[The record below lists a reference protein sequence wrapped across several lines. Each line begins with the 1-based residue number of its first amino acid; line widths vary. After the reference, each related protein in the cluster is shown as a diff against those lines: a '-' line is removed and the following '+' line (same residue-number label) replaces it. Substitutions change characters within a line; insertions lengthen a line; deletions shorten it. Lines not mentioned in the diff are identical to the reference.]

1 MTDEQLQLQDG
12 LAFYRLL
19 QDEKMAAA
27 LERLCRRLNDDA
39 IGRWEQDKTPTKD
52 YSKKWLKGSRE
63 MAGCFLPAIKQM
75 AQDSMDES
83 DAAREAETLMRSS
96 ADDGMG
102 SGDLSIA

>member
-1 MTDEQLQLQDG
+1 MTDEQMQDG
-12 LAFYRLL
+12 IAFYRLL

-52 YSKKWLKGSRE
+52 FSKKWLKGSRE
-63 MAGCFLPAIKQM
+63 MAGCFIPAIKQM
-75 AQDSMDES
+75 AEDAIAEQ
-83 DAAREAETLMRSS
+83 DAAKEAQVQVRSS

-102 SGDLSIA
+102 SGDLAI

>member
-1 MTDEQLQLQDG
+1 MTEEQMQDG
-12 LAFYRLL
+12 IAFYRLL
-19 QDEKMAAA
+19 QDEKMATA

-63 MAGCFLPAIKQM
+63 MAGCFIPAIKQM
-75 AQDSMDES
+75 ADDSIAEQE
-83 DAAREAETLMRSS
+83 AAKEAQVQIRSS

-102 SGDLSIA
+102 SGDLAI